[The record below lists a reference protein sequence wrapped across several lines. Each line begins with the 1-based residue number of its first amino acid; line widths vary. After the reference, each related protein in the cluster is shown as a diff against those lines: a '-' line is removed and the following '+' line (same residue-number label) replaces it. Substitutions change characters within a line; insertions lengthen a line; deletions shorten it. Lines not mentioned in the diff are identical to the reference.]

1 MCWWCQA
8 RSPQPRAAAQPPPSW
23 PAIWACCSGSALA
36 AGDHRVDDATF
47 EQARHDL
54 DVLGCCVIPGVL
66 TQPELEGLRAAL
78 DRAATA
84 PDPTIL
90 ERLRPF
96 IGIVDSSDPTIVPVR
111 SELGDYLSDKHRRE
125 VEDWVRRRENTVGRD
140 DDAG

>member
-1 MCWWCQA
+1 MVLTSYIMPMQSTRFDGPSLA
-8 RSPQPRAAAQPPPSW
+8 LVRRAAA
-23 PAIWACCSGSALA
+23 
-36 AGDHRVDDATF
+36 H
-47 EQARHDL
+47 E
-54 DVLGCCVIPGVL
+54 GV
-66 TQPELEGLRAAL
+66 TVSEFIRRAAL

-96 IGIVDSSDPTIVPVR
+96 IGILDSSDPTIVPVR